1 MKWCIYAGILAAL
14 ASLPAGAESFR
25 EYPDLPPLPMVV
37 QAMESYPAVLAAKSG
52 IKVEEANRSRLE
64 AGSYEYNVRL
74 GSQRRTETALNQRYK
89 EWEMNVERP
98 FRLPGKASLDEA
110 LGKQGVEVSQWMYG
124 DALHEAGRSL
134 LSLWF
139 AWYREHFQ
147 AAQWQGQVEALSR
160 QLDTVNKRVRAGD
173 AARLEA
179 MLAEA
184 ALAQAEAALGQ
195 ATLRERMAST
205 TLTSRFGGISPPAN
219 PVLALPAPLSESP
232 AYWREEILRHNH
244 ELGVARAETRRWQL
258 QASRSAADRAPDPT
272 VGLRYA
278 SERDGTEK
286 IVGLNLTIPLP
297 GSGRA
302 AVAQGSAAQAEMAAH
317 REAGVMRK
325 VEVEATMA
333 YATASSAY
341 DTWQKMR
348 QVADKM
354 QANADLMFRA
364 YSLGEAGLPEV
375 LTARRQAL
383 EAGLVAVLA
392 QVDAAESR
400 YRLLLDAHQLWPL
413 DVDEDEGKGKASK
426 ENGR

>member
-1 MKWCIYAGILAAL
+1 MKWHGCAAFLAACV
-14 ASLPAGAESFR
+14 AFPAAAETFQ

-37 QAMESYPAVLAAKSG
+37 QAMDTYPTVLAAKSG
-52 IKVEEANRSRLE
+52 VKVEEANRSRLE

-89 EWEMNVERP
+89 EWEVNLERP

-110 LGKQGVEVSQWMYG
+110 LGKQGVEVSQWAYG

-139 AWYREHFQ
+139 TWYREHFQ
-147 AAQWQGQVEALSR
+147 AKQWQEQVDILTK
-160 QLDTVNKRVRAGD
+160 QLDAVNKRVKAGD

-184 ALAQAEAALGQ
+184 SLAEAEASLNQ
-195 ATLRERMAST
+195 AKLREQMAAT
-205 TLTSRFGGISPPAN
+205 TLTSRFSGIALPAN
-219 PVLALPAPLSESP
+219 PVLAAPVPLSQSS
-232 AYWREEILRHNH
+232 AYWKDEILRQNH

-258 QASRSAADRAPDPT
+258 QSSRSSADRLPDPT
-272 VGLRYA
+272 VGIRYA

-302 AVAQGSAAQAEMAAH
+302 AVAEGAAARAEMAAH
-317 REAGVMRK
+317 QEAGVLRK
-325 VEVEATMA
+325 VEVEATA
-333 YATASSAY
+333 TYATASTAY
-341 DTWQKMR
+341 DTWQKAR
-348 QVADKM
+348 LVAEKM
-354 QANADLMFRA
+354 QASADLMSRA

-375 LTARRQAL
+375 LLARRQAL
-383 EAGLVAVLA
+383 EAGLSAVLA

-413 DVDEDEGKGKASK
+413 DVDDNEQKGAG
-426 ENGR
+426 N

>member
-1 MKWCIYAGILAAL
+1 MKWHGYAAFLAVCVVF
-14 ASLPAGAESFR
+14 PAAAETFQ

-37 QAMESYPAVLAAKSG
+37 QAMDTYPAVLAAKSG
-52 IKVEEANRSRLE
+52 IKIEEANRSRLE

-89 EWEMNVERP
+89 EWEVNLERP

-110 LGKQGVEVSQWMYG
+110 LGKQGVEVSQWAYG

-134 LSLWF
+134 LGLWF
-139 AWYREHFQ
+139 TWYREHFQ
-147 AAQWQGQVEALSR
+147 AQQWQDQVDILTK
-160 QLDTVNKRVRAGD
+160 QLDAVNKRVKAGD

-184 ALAQAEAALGQ
+184 SLAEAEASLNQ
-195 ATLRERMAST
+195 AKLREQMAAT
-205 TLTSRFGGISPPAN
+205 TLTSRFSGIALPAN
-219 PVLALPAPLSESP
+219 PVLAAPVPLSQSS
-232 AYWREEILRHNH
+232 AYWKDEILRQNH

-258 QASRSAADRAPDPT
+258 QSSRSSADRLPDPT
-272 VGLRYA
+272 VGIRYA

-302 AVAQGSAAQAEMAAH
+302 AVAEGAAARAEMAAH
-317 REAGVMRK
+317 QEAGVLRK
-325 VEVEATMA
+325 VEVEATA
-333 YATASSAY
+333 TYATASTAY
-341 DTWQKMR
+341 DTWQKAKL
-348 QVADKM
+348 VAEKM
-354 QANADLMFRA
+354 QANADLMSRA

-375 LTARRQAL
+375 LLARRQAL
-383 EAGLVAVLA
+383 EAGLNAVLA

-413 DVDEDEGKGKASK
+413 DVDDNEQKGIS
-426 ENGR
+426 N

>member
-1 MKWCIYAGILAAL
+1 MKWHGCAAFLAAF
-14 ASLPAGAESFR
+14 AVLPVAAETFQ
-25 EYPDLPPLPMVV
+25 EYPDLPPLPMVI
-37 QAMESYPAVLAAKSG
+37 QAMDSYPAVLAAKSG
-52 IKVEEANRSRLE
+52 VKVEEANRARLE

-89 EWEMNVERP
+89 EWEVNLERP

-110 LGKQGVEVSQWMYG
+110 LGKQGVEVSQWAYG

-134 LSLWF
+134 LALWF
-139 AWYREHFQ
+139 GWYREHFQ
-147 AAQWQGQVEALSR
+147 AKQWQEQVDILNK
-160 QLDTVNKRVRAGD
+160 QLDAVNKRVKAGD

-184 ALAQAEAALGQ
+184 SLAEAEASLNQ
-195 ATLRERMAST
+195 AKLREQMVAT
-205 TLTSRFGGISPPAN
+205 TLTSRFSGIALPAN
-219 PVLALPAPLSESP
+219 PVLVAPVPLSQSS
-232 AYWREEILRHNH
+232 AYWKDEILRQNH

-258 QASRSAADRAPDPT
+258 QSSRSSADRLPDPT
-272 VGLRYA
+272 VGIRYA

-302 AVAQGSAAQAEMAAH
+302 AVAEGAAARAEMAAH
-317 REAGVMRK
+317 QEAGVLRK
-325 VEVEATMA
+325 VEVEATA
-333 YATASSAY
+333 TYATASTAY
-341 DTWQKMR
+341 DTWQKAKL
-348 QVADKM
+348 VADKM
-354 QANADLMFRA
+354 QANADLMSRA

-375 LTARRQAL
+375 LLARRQAL
-383 EAGLVAVLA
+383 EAGLNAVLA

-413 DVDEDEGKGKASK
+413 DVDDNEQKGAS
-426 ENGR
+426 N